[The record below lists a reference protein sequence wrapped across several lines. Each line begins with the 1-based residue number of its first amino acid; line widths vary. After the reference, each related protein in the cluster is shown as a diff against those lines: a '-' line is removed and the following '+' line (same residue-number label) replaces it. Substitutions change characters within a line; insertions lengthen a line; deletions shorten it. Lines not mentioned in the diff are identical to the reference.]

1 MEQFIMKKTLLGS
14 LILLAFAGNVQ
25 AARNPIDS
33 ETAGT

>member
-25 AARNPIDS
+25 AAQNGGADP
-33 ETAGT
+33 ET

>member
-25 AARNPIDS
+25 AAQNGGADP
-33 ETAGT
+33 ETSG